1 MITEL
6 RLINFRGFED
16 HTIPFRALTI
26 IVGRNNA
33 GKSTIV
39 EALRL
44 ISLVVSRFQ
53 GRLDRIPRLWKFP
66 KDSKGRDR
74 YKNLDINLQSIFY
87 GYGDPPARIRARFS
101 SGEVVEVR
109 IDHNEIVGSCDRTCA
124 KHDSG
129 SRLARVSISPQVAPV
144 QREERLLTP
153 DYVRSAIIFISTFA
167 FSKPAPHLS

>member
-1 MITEL
+1 MISEL
-6 RLINFRGFED
+6 HLTNFRGFED
-16 HTIPFRALTI
+16 HKVPLNALTI

-53 GRLDRIPRLWKFP
+53 GELHRIPRLWNFP

-109 IDHNEIVGSCDRTCA
+109 V
-124 KHDSG
+124 
-129 SRLARVSISPQVAPV
+129 
-144 QREERLLTP
+144 
-153 DYVRSAIIFISTFA
+153 
-167 FSKPAPHLS
+167 